1 MSFDTDDEVRESIAF
16 AKMVARMIPYAE
28 DYSDDDADPVNTINN
43 LIHMARGIFA
53 DKPQDD
59 DAEDDA

>member
-16 AKMVARMIPYAE
+16 AKLVARMHHYDGTEDESDAE
-28 DYSDDDADPVNTINN
+28 QAMNR
-43 LIHMARGIFA
+43 LIDMARGIFA

-59 DAEDDA
+59 EDDEEAA

>member
-16 AKMVARMIPYAE
+16 AKLVARMHHYDGTEDESDAE
-28 DYSDDDADPVNTINN
+28 QVMNR
-43 LIHMARGIFA
+43 LIDMARGIFT